1 VSLAFVFPGQ
11 GSQTVG
17 MGKEW
22 SERFAAARETFA
34 EADEVLGF
42 PLSEL
47 CWSGPAEEL
56 QLTENTQPAIL
67 TASVAIHRSIA
78 TILDRPKVLA
88 GHSLGEYSA
97 LVAAEAISFG
107 DALRL
112 VRHRGR
118 FMQEAVPVGQGAMA
132 AVLGLDADSVAE
144 IAAEAAGEGEVCA
157 IANYNAPEQTV
168 IAGHQIAVERGV
180 ALAKERGVRRAVLLP
195 VSAPFHSPLMSP
207 ARDRLEPLL
216 KEVVFDRP
224 RVPVV
229 SNVDAQPVIDG
240 AGARDALIRQVDAA
254 VRWVDSVRLM
264 AETFSVDTFVEVGP
278 GSVLSGLVRRITRGA
293 ATSSLEAPRR
303 LDSLLASQPKEL

>member
-1 VSLAFVFPGQ
+1 
-11 GSQTVG
+11 

-42 PLSEL
+42 PLSRL
-47 CWSGPAEEL
+47 CWKGPAEEL

-67 TASVAIHRSIA
+67 TVSVAIYRSIA
-78 TILDRPKVLA
+78 ATLDPPKVLA

-97 LVAAEAISFG
+97 LVAAGAISFG

-132 AVLGLDADSVAE
+132 AVLGLDSDSVEE
-144 IAAEAAGEGEVCA
+144 IVVEVAGEGEVCA

-168 IAGHQIAVERGV
+168 IAGGLIAVERGV
-180 ALAKERGVRRAVLLP
+180 ALAKERGARRAVLLP
-195 VSAPFHSPLMSP
+195 VSAPFHSPLMSA
-207 ARDRLEPLL
+207 ARQRLKPLL
-216 KEVVFDRP
+216 DEITFGEP

-229 SNVDAQPVIDG
+229 SNVDARPVLDG
-240 AGARDALIRQVDAA
+240 VGARDALIRQVDAA

-264 AETFSVDTFVEVGP
+264 AEVFSVDSFVEVGP
-278 GSVLSGLVRRITRGA
+278 GSVLSGLVRRIIRGA
-293 ATSSLEAPRR
+293 ATSSLEVPRR
-303 LDSLLASQPKEL
+303 FDSFLASNRRSYESV